1 MSDRPG
7 GLDPADLAVVW
18 SRLIAIS
25 DQMWLTLRRTAFSPI
40 ISTALDFGCGL
51 LTADGGQLA
60 MGAVGMASFN
70 LALPTLT
77 RDLLARYAGR
87 IEPGDVFIGND
98 PWLCIG
104 HLDDVAVITPVFE
117 ADRLVAFVATVA
129 HQADIGGALSHR
141 RVREVHEEGVF
152 IPTTKLRSRG
162 ERNETLFELL
172 RANVRMPDL
181 VLGDL
186 EAMVGANEIGA
197 ERLRSLMRE
206 YGLVDVAEL
215 AAELQGRSERAMRE
229 IIRGLPDGTYGASG
243 LVDGIEEPV
252 RINVSLRVAG
262 DELFVDYPDAPPEFP
277 QGGANVTLS
286 YTVVNTHYLL
296 ECVLAPHLPHNEG
309 SIQPL
314 HVTAPEGS
322 ALACRF
328 PASVGERHVF
338 TTRVSSIVLAAI
350 ALVAP
355 DRAMAGYGTN
365 QGVGAFGRRADGS
378 FYAVGMFGGGG
389 RGGAAGRDGI
399 GGFIYTSGAASTP
412 VESFEQ
418 ACPILVLEREW
429 QPDSAGAGEFRGGPG
444 QRISLRRLPGH
455 ALPVGIRFTPSRAR
469 VGAPGLF
476 GGRPGSLTD
485 ATLNGRP
492 VTPESELGRD
502 GLATLGSDDDV
513 FRYHVPSGGGYGDP
527 RARSRESV
535 ERDLRLGLVTP
546 EGARRD
552 HSG

>member
-1 MSDRPG
+1 MTEAPG

-25 DQMWLTLRRTAFSPI
+25 DQMWVAIRRTAFSPI

-77 RDLLARYAGR
+77 RDLLRRYAGR
-87 IEPGDVFIGND
+87 IHPGDVFIGND

-104 HLDDVAVITPVFE
+104 HLDDVAVITPLFE
-117 ADRLVAFVATVA
+117 QERLVAFVATVA

-141 RVREVHEEGVF
+141 RVREVYEEGVF
-152 IPTTKLRSRG
+152 IPTTKLYARG
-162 ERNETLFELL
+162 KRNDTMFELL
-172 RANVRMPDL
+172 RANVRMPEQ
-181 VLGDL
+181 VLGDI

-197 ERLRSLMRE
+197 ARLLALMRE
-206 YGLVDVAEL
+206 YGLADVATL
-215 AAELQGRSERAMRE
+215 AAELQGRSEGAMRE
-229 IIRGLPDGTYGASG
+229 IIRGLPDGTYRSEG
-243 LVDGIEEPV
+243 LVDGVDRPV
-252 RINVSLRVAG
+252 HINVSLRVAG
-262 DELFVDYPDAPPEFP
+262 DELFVDYPGAPPEFP

-309 SIQPL
+309 SIRPL
-314 HVTAPEGS
+314 HVTAPDGS

-328 PASVGERHVF
+328 PAAVGERHIF

-350 ALVAP
+350 AQVAP

-378 FYAVGMFGGGG
+378 FYSVGLFGGGG
-389 RGGAAGRDGI
+389 RGGGAGRDGI

-412 VESFEQ
+412 VEYFEHS
-418 ACPILVLEREW
+418 CPILVTEREW
-429 QPDSAGAGEFRGGPG
+429 QPDSAGAGEFRGGSG
-444 QRISLRRLPGH
+444 QQIALRRLPGH
-455 ALPVGIRFTPSRAR
+455 GLPVGIRFTPSRAH

-485 ATLNGRP
+485 ATFDGRP
-492 VTPESELGRD
+492 ITPESDLGRD
-502 GLATLGSDDDV
+502 GFVMLRTDDEV

-527 RARSRESV
+527 RSRAADAI
-535 ERDLRLGLVTP
+535 ERDLRLGLVSS

-552 HSG
+552 RPD